1 MDLLDGARWRCVAT
15 EPGSVTD
22 PPGLACVPGP
32 WYSAQVPGTAA
43 GAIRAAD
50 GVAAARTVQTDAVDW
65 WFVTDVSGGGPGPW
79 RLELDGLATHAEVW
93 VGDDVVL
100 SSESMFVPASV
111 DVDSRPGTV
120 TLAIRFPSLDAALR
134 RRRPRGRWRS
144 SLVSAQ
150 GLRWMRTSLLGRA
163 PVFGGVPAPVGPW
176 RPVRL
181 HDRAA
186 PVLSDRHVVTTVQD
200 GAGVLDLAVRVHGS
214 AGPPP
219 VVRLGDVAAE
229 ATVVGTGPG
238 AQDVRAH
245 LRIPDVRLW
254 WPHTHGAPVTYPL
267 SIAVGEHVLDLG
279 AVGFRTVSVA
289 RGDGGFRLAVNGVDV
304 YCRGAVWT
312 PVDPIGLGGRS
323 QTRETLERVVEAGL
337 NMVRVPGTML
347 YEDSAFWDDC
357 AELGVLVWQDAML
370 STFDPP
376 DDDTFL
382 DLLTAEIESVLRPL
396 SGNPALAVFSGGSE
410 TEQQPTMLGL
420 PAPRIP
426 AVHDVIPAVVA
437 RTAPGVAAVSSSPS
451 PPPGGDALA
460 THVGT
465 GVAHYFGVG
474 GYRLPPSD
482 VRQAGVR
489 FAAECLA
496 FSIPPSDA
504 TIETEFGSLAA
515 AGHHPRWKAAVPRD
529 NGSSWD
535 FEDVRDHY
543 VRTLFGEEP
552 SSVRWTDPE
561 RYLALGRAA
570 VCEAFA
576 AALGYWRRPDSGCD
590 GALVLTLRDLEPGAG
605 WGLLDSD
612 GRPKAPWFVM
622 RRLSRPVAVLLGE
635 DGMDGLRIDA
645 VNDSAR
651 AIVGEL
657 RVQVHTRTGSRA
669 FDVTE
674 PVTVAAHA
682 ARRWSLDT
690 LLGRFTDATHV
701 HRFGVRGYES
711 VTATLSGEDGVV
723 AEAVHLFGGPARA
736 LERTVGLTAVAR
748 EAAPGDWVV
757 DVATDG
763 AAQYVHLELGG
774 FEPADSW
781 FHLPPGGTRI
791 VPVRRTGTAES
802 VTGRVRA
809 LNSVSV
815 APVVRAAT

>member
-1 MDLLDGARWRCVAT
+1 MAT

-22 PPGLACVPGP
+22 PSELAGVPGP
-32 WYSAQVPGTAA
+32 WYPAQVPGTAA

-50 GVAAARTVQTDAVDW
+50 GVTAARAVQTDAVDW

-79 RLELDGLATHAEVW
+79 RLEFDGLASHAEVW
-93 VGDDVVL
+93 AGDDLVL
-100 SSESMFVPASV
+100 SSESMFVPVSV
-111 DVDSRPGTV
+111 DMVSRPGTI

-181 HDRAA
+181 HDGAA
-186 PVLSDRHVVTTVQD
+186 PVLSDRHVVTTVEA
-200 GAGVLDLAVRVHGS
+200 GTGVLDLAVRVHGS
-214 AGPPP
+214 VGPPP
-219 VVRLGDVAAE
+219 VVRLGDVSAE
-229 ATVVGTGPG
+229 ATVVEIGPG
-238 AQDVRAH
+238 VRDVRAH
-245 LRIPDVRLW
+245 LSVPDVRLW
-254 WPHTHGAPVTYPL
+254 WPHTHGVPVTYPL
-267 SIAVGEHVLDLG
+267 SIAVGEDVLDLG
-279 AVGFRTVSVA
+279 AVGFRTVSVV
-289 RGDGGFRLAVNGVDV
+289 RGDGGFRLSVNGVDV

-312 PVDPIGLGGRS
+312 PVDPIGLGGRT

-376 DDDTFL
+376 DDQTFL
-382 DLLTAEIESVLRPL
+382 ELLTAEVEAVLRPL

-410 TEQQPTMLGL
+410 TEQQPIMLGL
-420 PAPRIP
+420 PAPHIP

-437 RTAPGVAAVSSSPS
+437 RITPGVVSVSSSPS

-504 TIETEFGSLAA
+504 TIETEFGSLAS

-529 NGSSWD
+529 NGASWD

-552 SSVRWTDPE
+552 STVRWSDPE

-570 VCEAFA
+570 VCEAVA
-576 AALGYWRRPDSGCD
+576 TTLGYWRRPDSGCD
-590 GALVLTLRDLEPGAG
+590 GALVLALRDLEPGAG

-651 AIVGEL
+651 TLVGEL
-657 RVQVHTRTGSRA
+657 RVRVHTRTGAQA

-701 HRFGVRGYES
+701 HRFGVRGHES
-711 VTATLSGEDGVV
+711 VTVTLSGEDGVV

-736 LERTVGLTAVAR
+736 VERTVGLTAVAR
-748 EAAPGDWVV
+748 ETAPGDWVV

-791 VPVRRTGTAES
+791 VPVRRTGTAEA
-802 VTGRVRA
+802 VTGQVRA
-809 LNSVSV
+809 LNSVRVASV
-815 APVVRAAT
+815 ARAST